1 MEEVF
6 EIGEVLATTSEYTE
20 ILTMIYN
27 TLILVDEKLLW
38 IISSLFVLFG
48 ILSGVVV
55 GSIAVYFIGTMLKG
69 K

>member
-1 MEEVF
+1 MEEIY

-27 TLILVDEKLLW
+27 ALILIDEKLLW
-38 IISSLFVLFG
+38 LMSSLFILLG

-55 GSIAVYFIGTMLKG
+55 GSVAVYFIGTMLKG

>member
-1 MEEVF
+1 MEEIY
-6 EIGEVLATTSEYTE
+6 EIGEVVATTSEYTE

-38 IISSLFVLFG
+38 ITSSLFVLLG
-48 ILSGVVV
+48 ILSGVVA
-55 GSIAVYFIGTMLKG
+55 GSIVVYFIGTMLKG